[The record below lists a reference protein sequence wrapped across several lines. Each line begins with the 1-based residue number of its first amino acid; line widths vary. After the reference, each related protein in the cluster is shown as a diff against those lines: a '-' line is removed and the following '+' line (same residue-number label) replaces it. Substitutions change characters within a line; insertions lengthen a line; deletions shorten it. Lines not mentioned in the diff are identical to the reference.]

1 MNKEDVL
8 RQIRQLSAQGLITKD
23 EMAAA
28 YDAGTRGDS
37 KLAETQRVG
46 ISSIL
51 YYVGGA
57 IVFLGI
63 SVLVGQHWKALTDA
77 TKILSTLGSG
87 IAAYLAGLFLSR
99 NKRLEIASQ
108 AFYLISALVTPLG
121 LHVAF
126 DVAGLDAGSAGV
138 QSLISGILL
147 VTYLLSYV
155 VHRRTV
161 FTLFNVIFGTWLF
174 FSFTSVLVGSHPKS
188 WWDFSGFWWDF
199 CAYRVLCT
207 GLAYGFLGYAF
218 KDTSQRALTGA
229 LYGFG
234 VFYFLGAALAL
245 GNWKPNQNI
254 FWELAFPGLVFGVMF
269 LSVHLKSKAFLTF
282 GSLYLM
288 TYIMKITTEY
298 FKDSLGW
305 PLALVVT
312 GLGLIGIGYLH
323 VNLKQR
329 YLS

>member
-1 MNKEDVL
+1 MRKEDVL
-8 RQIRQLSAQGLITKD
+8 QQVRQLAAQRRLTRD
-23 EMAAA
+23 EVTAA
-28 YDAGTRGDS
+28 YDAGVNNEAGVAGPRT
-37 KLAETQRVG
+37 G
-46 ISSIL
+46 ISHVLS
-51 YYVGGA
+51 YVGGA

-63 SVLVGQHWKALTDA
+63 AVLIWQHWKTLTSA

-87 IAAYLAGLFLSR
+87 VAAYVAALALSQH
-99 NKRLEIASQ
+99 KRLEVVGR
-108 AFYLISALVTPLG
+108 AFYFISALVTPLG
-121 LHVAF
+121 LHVTF
-126 DVAGLDAGSAGV
+126 DVAGLDAGSAGI

-147 VTYLLSYV
+147 VTYLLSYA

-161 FTLFNVIFGTWLF
+161 FTLFNVVFGTWLF
-174 FSFTSVLVGSHPKS
+174 FSFTSFLVGSHPNFG
-188 WWDFSGFWWDF
+188 WQFS
-199 CAYRVLCT
+199 AYRVLGT
-207 GLAYGFLGYAF
+207 GLVYGVLGYALAG
-218 KDTSQRALTGA
+218 TSQRALTGA

-234 VFYFLGAALAL
+234 AFCFLGAALAL
-245 GNWKPNQNI
+245 GEWEPHQNA

-288 TYIMKITTEY
+288 AYILKITTEY

-312 GLGLIGIGYLH
+312 GLGLMAIGYLH
-323 VNLKQR
+323 INLKQR